1 MARPPP
7 ISMIP
12 TVQDV
17 RQTNEVEYYN
27 DLPGKTPPE
36 FSPVQKSRLH
46 KGIYENTLTYLE
58 NHLWLTDFKFLE
70 SGGSNLIDFNSELS
84 HSRAPSSH
92 FQQEPEYVNG
102 DIPNPRKSNRDPFDM
117 SKYCTYF

>member
-46 KGIYENTLTYLE
+46 KGI
-58 NHLWLTDFKFLE
+58 
-70 SGGSNLIDFNSELS
+70 
-84 HSRAPSSH
+84 
-92 FQQEPEYVNG
+92 
-102 DIPNPRKSNRDPFDM
+102 RKYIIFVSTPF
-117 SKYCTYF
+117 

>member
-46 KGIYENTLTYLE
+46 KGI
-58 NHLWLTDFKFLE
+58 
-70 SGGSNLIDFNSELS
+70 
-84 HSRAPSSH
+84 
-92 FQQEPEYVNG
+92 
-102 DIPNPRKSNRDPFDM
+102 
-117 SKYCTYF
+117 

>member
-1 MARPPP
+1 MSTSNFSWNCLVIWFDDFFYRFKEYLRKRPVARPPP

-46 KGIYENTLTYLE
+46 KGMYENT
-58 NHLWLTDFKFLE
+58 
-70 SGGSNLIDFNSELS
+70 
-84 HSRAPSSH
+84 
-92 FQQEPEYVNG
+92 
-102 DIPNPRKSNRDPFDM
+102 
-117 SKYCTYF
+117 